1 MSVNC
6 VQLGEGERHQA
17 PVENGPVAEILV
29 ADQPGR
35 QMGVVEVTV
44 PCCGQMGL
52 HDHGESESLLVPLH
66 GAIRLISEDGDGD
79 VTVLEPG
86 KIVTIPAREKV
97 RLDNPEHGEGRLL
110 VVFSPAGFTNQVASW
125 PPAEAKAP
133 AAAA

>member
-17 PVENGPVAEILV
+17 PVPNGPVAEILV
-29 ADQPGR
+29 KDQPGR

-52 HDHGESESLLVPLH
+52 HDHGDSESLLIPLH
-66 GAIRLISEDGDGD
+66 GAIRLISGGDDGD

-86 KIVTIPAREKV
+86 KIVTIPAGEKV
-97 RLDNPEHGEGRLL
+97 RLDNPEHGEGKLL
-110 VVFSPAGFTNQVASW
+110 VVFSPASFTSQVASW
-125 PPAEAKAP
+125 PLAEAATP
-133 AAAA
+133 VAAA